1 MLNKLARIWRLQDL
15 RKSILFVLFMLL
27 VFRIGAH
34 IPIPGVDVEALR
46 QLFRSNQ
53 FLGLVNIFSGGSL
66 ENFSVLMLGV
76 APYITASIIL
86 QLLSMVVP
94 RLEELVK
101 EPGGQE
107 KINMWTRYLTV
118 PLAILQA
125 YGTISL

>member
-53 FLGLVNIFSGGSL
+53 FLGLVNIFSVQAIAIFAVPNIFGNIL
-66 ENFSVLMLGV
+66 LKTHRI
-76 APYITASIIL
+76 PYASSKSICR
-86 QLLSMVVP
+86 LSTSTLATNTRIRSP
-94 RLEELVK
+94 RRNTLPLFLPVK
-101 EPGGQE
+101 
-107 KINMWTRYLTV
+107 
-118 PLAILQA
+118 
-125 YGTISL
+125 